1 MICLQN
7 MSGVQVNTLSYDLG
21 KETLQ
26 APWVQT
32 ETIRNGAETGQ
43 KYGPFLPRK
52 WAVGKMGGIKIEAN
66 MGTATTTWS
75 FRQLGK

>member
-1 MICLQN
+1 MICLQK

-26 APWVQT
+26 APWVHT

-43 KYGPFLPRK
+43 KYGPVAEKCRENGQLVK
-52 WAVGKMGGIKIEAN
+52 WEG
-66 MGTATTTWS
+66 
-75 FRQLGK
+75 